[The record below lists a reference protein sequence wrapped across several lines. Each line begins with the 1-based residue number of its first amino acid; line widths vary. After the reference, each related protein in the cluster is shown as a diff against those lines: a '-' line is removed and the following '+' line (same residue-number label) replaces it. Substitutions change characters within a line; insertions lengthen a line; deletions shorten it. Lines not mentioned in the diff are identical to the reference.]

1 MVCTNNVLIETKGCT
16 GSDGW
21 GFGEVVEGGLGEE
34 NLAGVGHEGKAFGS
48 LEAVAFG
55 EVGCDFAAADAAYNG
70 VSRGDAAGDSRDVA
84 AFSNAVF
91 ADASEASGLLE
102 CGFEDAQGVVGMIA
116 RRTCETR
123 AECGVGREERASV
136 CEKGLCGFL
145 EKSAGDEAVLEGRN
159 FSSKRGGRFHAGGTA
174 GDETQVGNSHSAEF
188 LFAEFLKWRAG
199 HRREKSSMDSPLET
213 SSKKMSVTPFRAEV
227 SSSKTRPSESARRRF
242 GVADASGSAKKSE
255 IYPLVSA
262 ARSPNSSPTIC
273 SMGKPKYW
281 QKEVLA

>member
-1 MVCTNNVLIETKGCT
+1 
-16 GSDGW
+16 
-21 GFGEVVEGGLGEE
+21 VVEGGLGEE

-55 EVGCDFAAADAAYNG
+55 DVGCDFAAADAAYNG

-199 HRREKSSMDSPLET
+199 HRRE
-213 SSKKMSVTPFRAEV
+213 
-227 SSSKTRPSESARRRF
+227 
-242 GVADASGSAKKSE
+242 
-255 IYPLVSA
+255 
-262 ARSPNSSPTIC
+262 
-273 SMGKPKYW
+273 
-281 QKEVLA
+281 EVLDGFSIGDFIKKDVGDTFSGGGFEFENAAIGIGKEAVRRGGCERVCEEVRDLSACECRKIT